1 MVNKKILIFIRY
13 ISIIFIIA
21 TISINTNN
29 KIDIYGVGFILIY
42 IINNQLRFFTFN
54 NKRSF
59 IVISILLE
67 WMVSYFIFSNYESMM
82 FFYFLPSILDS
93 AFLIDGGLSYVVSF
107 VGVITMLVCGKDLFT
122 NEVLL
127 SSFSLIALLVL
138 SNYIKEET
146 EGKRKAQDLYDKL
159 RLSENQLKK
168 AKEDLE
174 VYANSIEELTL
185 LRERNRISREI
196 HDSVGHSLSTAI
208 IQLGAIEK
216 MAKQNGEVAS
226 SLAKNLGEF
235 MKNSLQE
242 VREAVRALKPREFE
256 KYEGILA
263 IEELAKNFQK
273 LTGVVV
279 KLRYSKENGSLNS
292 DNSFVIYRVTQE
304 FMSNS
309 LRHGKATEINIFM
322 SFNEDNLIITLRDNG
337 VGAEK
342 IERGIG
348 LQSIWERVS
357 ELGGQISYNTSK
369 GQGFLLKVILYPY
382 ENLIKEIKNE

>member
-1 MVNKKILIFIRY
+1 MANKKILIFIRY
-13 ISIIFIIA
+13 LSIIFIIA
-21 TISINTNN
+21 TISINN
-29 KIDIYGVGFILIY
+29 KIDIYGVGFILVY
-42 IINNQLRFFTFN
+42 IINNQLRFFTY
-54 NKRSF
+54 NKKSF
-59 IVISILLE
+59 IVISILIE
-67 WMVSYFIFSNYESMM
+67 WIVAYVTSSNYGGMM

-93 AFLIDGGLSYVVSF
+93 AFLIDGRLSYTVSLLGVV
-107 VGVITMLVCGKDLFT
+107 TMLVCGKSLFT
-122 NEVLL
+122 NETLL
-127 SSFSLIALLVL
+127 STFSLMTLLAL
-138 SNYIKEET
+138 SNYIKEEVK
-146 EGKRKAQDLYDKL
+146 GKRRAQDLYDKL
-159 RLSENQLKK
+159 RLSENELKK

-174 VYANSIEELTL
+174 IYANSIEELTL

-292 DNSFVIYRVTQE
+292 DNSFVIYRVAQE

-337 VGAEK
+337 IGAEE

-382 ENLIKEIKNE
+382 ENLIKENKNE

>member
-1 MVNKKILIFIRY
+1 MANKKILIFIRY
-13 ISIIFIIA
+13 LSIIFIIA
-21 TISINTNN
+21 TISINN
-29 KIDIYGVGFILIY
+29 KIDIYGVGFVLVY
-42 IINNQLRFFTFN
+42 IINNQLRFFTYN
-54 NKRSF
+54 NKKSF
-59 IVISILLE
+59 IVISILIE
-67 WMVSYFIFSNYESMM
+67 WIVAYFTFSSYGGMM

-93 AFLIDGGLSYVVSF
+93 AFLIDGVLSYTVSF
-107 VGVITMLVCGKDLFT
+107 LGVVAMLVCGKSLFT
-122 NEVLL
+122 NETLL
-127 SSFSLIALLVL
+127 STFSLMTFLAL
-138 SNYIKEET
+138 SNYIKEEVK
-146 EGKRKAQDLYDKL
+146 GKRRAQDLYDKL
-159 RLSENQLKK
+159 RLSENELKK

-174 VYANSIEELTL
+174 IYANSIEELTL

-279 KLRYSKENGSLNS
+279 KLKYSKENGSLNS
-292 DNSFVIYRVTQE
+292 DNSFVIYRVAQE

-309 LRHGKATEINIFM
+309 IRHGKATEINIFM

-337 VGAEK
+337 IGAEK

-382 ENLIKEIKNE
+382 ENLVKENKNE

>member
-1 MVNKKILIFIRY
+1 MANKKILIFIRY
-13 ISIIFIIA
+13 LSIIFIIA
-21 TISINTNN
+21 TISNNN
-29 KIDIYGVGFILIY
+29 KIDIYGVGFILVY
-42 IINNQLRFFTFN
+42 IINNQLRFFTYN
-54 NKRSF
+54 NKKSF
-59 IVISILLE
+59 IVISILIE
-67 WMVSYFIFSNYESMM
+67 WIVAYFTFSNYGGMM

-93 AFLIDGGLSYVVSF
+93 AFLIDGGISYTVSLL
-107 VGVITMLVCGKDLFT
+107 GVIAMLVCGKSLFT
-122 NEVLL
+122 NETLL
-127 SSFSLIALLVL
+127 STFSLMTLLAL
-138 SNYIKEET
+138 SNYIKEEVK
-146 EGKRKAQDLYDKL
+146 GKRRAQDLYDKL
-159 RLSENQLKK
+159 RLSENELKK

-174 VYANSIEELTL
+174 IYANSIEELTL

-216 MAKQNGEVAS
+216 MAKQNREVAS

-273 LTGVVV
+273 LTGVLV
-279 KLRYSKENGSLNS
+279 KLRYSKQNGSLNS
-292 DNSFVIYRVTQE
+292 DHSFVIYRVTQE

-337 VGAEK
+337 IGAEK

-382 ENLIKEIKNE
+382 ENLVKENKNE

>member
-1 MVNKKILIFIRY
+1 
-13 ISIIFIIA
+13 
-21 TISINTNN
+21 
-29 KIDIYGVGFILIY
+29 
-42 IINNQLRFFTFN
+42 
-54 NKRSF
+54 
-59 IVISILLE
+59 
-67 WMVSYFIFSNYESMM
+67 M

-93 AFLIDGGLSYVVSF
+93 AFLIDGGLSYTVSF
-107 VGVITMLVCGKDLFT
+107 LGVVVMLVCGKSLFT
-122 NEVLL
+122 NEALL
-127 SSFSLIALLVL
+127 STFSLMTFLAL
-138 SNYIKEET
+138 SNYIKEEVK
-146 EGKRKAQDLYDKL
+146 EKRRAQDLYDKL
-159 RLSENQLKK
+159 RLSENELKK

-216 MAKQNGEVAS
+216 MATQNGEVTS

-279 KLRYSKENGSLNS
+279 KLKYSKENGSLNS
-292 DNSFVIYRVTQE
+292 DNSFVIYRVAQE

-309 LRHGKATEINIFM
+309 IRHGKATEINIFM

-337 VGAEK
+337 IGAEK

-382 ENLIKEIKNE
+382 ENLVKENKNE

>member
-1 MVNKKILIFIRY
+1 MANKKILIFIRY
-13 ISIIFIIA
+13 LSIIFIIA
-21 TISINTNN
+21 TISVNN
-29 KIDIYGVGFILIY
+29 KIDIYGVGFVLVY
-42 IINNQLRFFTFN
+42 IINNQLRFFTYN
-54 NKRSF
+54 NKKSF
-59 IVISILLE
+59 IVISILIE
-67 WMVSYFIFSNYESMM
+67 WIVVYFTFSSYGGMM

-93 AFLIDGGLSYVVSF
+93 AFLIDGVLSYTVSLLGVVA
-107 VGVITMLVCGKDLFT
+107 MLVCGKSLFT
-122 NEVLL
+122 NEALL
-127 SSFSLIALLVL
+127 STFSLMTFLAL
-138 SNYIKEET
+138 SNYIKEEVK
-146 EGKRKAQDLYDKL
+146 GKRRAQDLYDKL
-159 RLSENQLKK
+159 RLSENELKK

-174 VYANSIEELTL
+174 IYANSIEELTL

-273 LTGVVV
+273 LTGVLV

-292 DNSFVIYRVTQE
+292 DNSFVIYRVAQE

-337 VGAEK
+337 IGAEK

-382 ENLIKEIKNE
+382 ENLIKENKNE

>member
-1 MVNKKILIFIRY
+1 MANKKILIFIRY
-13 ISIIFIIA
+13 LSIIFIIA
-21 TISINTNN
+21 TISINN
-29 KIDIYGVGFILIY
+29 KIDIYGVGFVLVY
-42 IINNQLRFFTFN
+42 IINNQLRFFTYN
-54 NKRSF
+54 NKKSF
-59 IVISILLE
+59 IVISILIE
-67 WMVSYFIFSNYESMM
+67 WIVAYFTFSSYGGMM

-93 AFLIDGGLSYVVSF
+93 AFLIDGGLSYTVSF
-107 VGVITMLVCGKDLFT
+107 LGVVVMLVCGKSLFT
-122 NEVLL
+122 NEALL
-127 SSFSLIALLVL
+127 STFSLMTFLAL
-138 SNYIKEET
+138 SNYIKEEVK
-146 EGKRKAQDLYDKL
+146 EKRRAQDLYDKL
-159 RLSENQLKK
+159 RLSENELKK

-216 MAKQNGEVAS
+216 MATQNGEVTS

-279 KLRYSKENGSLNS
+279 KLKYSKENGSLNS
-292 DNSFVIYRVTQE
+292 DNSFVIYRVAQE

-309 LRHGKATEINIFM
+309 IRHGKATEINIFM

-337 VGAEK
+337 IGAEK

-382 ENLIKEIKNE
+382 ENLVKENKNE

>member
-1 MVNKKILIFIRY
+1 MANKKILIFIRY
-13 ISIIFIIA
+13 LSIIFIIA
-21 TISINTNN
+21 TISINN
-29 KIDIYGVGFILIY
+29 KIDIYGVGFILVY
-42 IINNQLRFFTFN
+42 IINNQLRFFTYN
-54 NKRSF
+54 NKKSF
-59 IVISILLE
+59 IVISILIE
-67 WMVSYFIFSNYESMM
+67 WIVAYFTFSNYGGMM

-93 AFLIDGGLSYVVSF
+93 AFLIDGGISYTVSLL
-107 VGVITMLVCGKDLFT
+107 GVIAMLVCGKSLFT
-122 NEVLL
+122 NETLL
-127 SSFSLIALLVL
+127 STFSLMTLLAL
-138 SNYIKEET
+138 SNYIKEEVK
-146 EGKRKAQDLYDKL
+146 GKRRAQDLYDKL
-159 RLSENQLKK
+159 RLSENELKK

-174 VYANSIEELTL
+174 IYANSIEELTL

-216 MAKQNGEVAS
+216 MAKQNREVAS

-273 LTGVVV
+273 LTGVLV
-279 KLRYSKENGSLNS
+279 KLRYSKQNGSLNS
-292 DNSFVIYRVTQE
+292 DHSFVIYRVAQE

-337 VGAEK
+337 IGAEK

-382 ENLIKEIKNE
+382 ENLVKENKNE